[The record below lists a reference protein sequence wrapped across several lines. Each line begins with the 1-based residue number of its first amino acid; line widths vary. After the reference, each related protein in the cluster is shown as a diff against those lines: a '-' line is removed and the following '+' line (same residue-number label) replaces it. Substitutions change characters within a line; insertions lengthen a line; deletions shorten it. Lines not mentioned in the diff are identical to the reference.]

1 MSLVTCSDDA
11 GDGRRT
17 GVMNMRCVAENISG
31 AFAVRL
37 TQGRRTAG
45 DRHSTGHPSRMQ
57 TSGHAALSLMACA
70 AAVALSACGQENRFI
85 APPPPKVTVQLPVQ
99 QTVTPYLEATGNTA
113 SINNI
118 KLVARVQG
126 YVQEIKYQDGQA
138 VKKGTPLFVIEP
150 QPYKVQLEQAQAAE
164 EGAKA
169 TLVNAEA
176 EFTRQQELQAK
187 DVSTQANLDKARANR
202 DTARANVLQAQAN
215 TQNAEITLGYTTVSA
230 PFDGV
235 VTARKVSIGEL
246 VGGNQPSELAT
257 IVQIN
262 PIWVWF
268 NLSERDVQRVRAAMA
283 ERGVTVAELINKVPV
298 EAGLQT
304 ETGYPH
310 QGLLDYTSPEVNQ
323 STGTLQVRGAFENAK
338 FGLLP
343 GYFVRVRVPLRPEPA
358 LLIPAVAVG
367 SDQAGRYVL
376 TVNADNVVEQRR
388 VQLGQVVGEMQV
400 VESGLKPDE
409 RVVVSGILDAVPGQK
424 VDPQLQT
431 PKSAAADPAAP
442 K

>member
-17 GVMNMRCVAENISG
+17 GVMNMRCVA
-31 AFAVRL
+31 V
-37 TQGRRTAG
+37 
-45 DRHSTGHPSRMQ
+45 RHSTGHPSRMQ

-85 APPPPKVTVQLPVQ
+85 APPPPKVSVQLPVQ

-246 VGGNQPSELAT
+246 VGGNQPNELAT

-268 NLSERDVQRVRAAMA
+268 NLSERDVQRVRATMA

-298 EAGLQT
+298 EVGLQT

-367 SDQAGRYVL
+367 SDQAGRYLL

>member
-1 MSLVTCSDDA
+1 MTRIADDFSDAMRYGALLA
-11 GDGRRT
+11 GAGL
-17 GVMNMRCVAENISG
+17 
-31 AFAVRL
+31 L
-37 TQGRRTAG
+37 TLLA
-45 DRHSTGHPSRMQ
+45 
-57 TSGHAALSLMACA
+57 
-70 AAVALSACGQENRFI
+70 ACGEENRFV

-99 QTVTPYLEATGNTA
+99 QTVTPYLDATGNTA
-113 SINNI
+113 SVNTV

-126 YVQEIKYQDGQA
+126 YVQEIKYQDGAQ

-150 QPYKVQLEQAQAAE
+150 EPYKVKLDQAKAAE

-176 EFTRQQELQAK
+176 EFKRQQELQAK
-187 DVSTQANLDKARANR
+187 DVSTQANLDRALANR
-202 DTARANVLQAQAN
+202 DTAHANVLQAQAN
-215 TQNAEITLGYTTVSA
+215 VETAEINLGYTTVSA

-235 VTARKVSIGEL
+235 VTARKVSVGEL
-246 VGGNQPSELAT
+246 VGGDQPSQLAT

-268 NLSERDVQRVRAAMA
+268 NLSERDVQRARAAMA
-283 ERGVTVAELINKVPV
+283 ERSMTVADIVGKLPV
-298 EAGLQT
+298 EVGLQT

-310 QGLLDYTSPEVNQ
+310 KGVIDYVDPTVNQ
-323 STGTLQVRGAFENAK
+323 STGVLQMRGIFDNPAPA
-338 FGLLP
+338 LLP
-343 GYFVRVRVPLRPEPA
+343 GYFVRVRVPRRAQPA
-358 LLIPAVAVG
+358 LLVPEVAVG
-367 SDQAGRYVL
+367 ADQGGRYLL

-388 VQLGQVVGEMQV
+388 VELGQSFGEMRAI
-400 VESGLKPDE
+400 ESGLKPDD

-431 PKSAAADPAAP
+431 PKAAAMEPPAGQAGS

>member
-1 MSLVTCSDDA
+1 MRKGSSAARCGRAGGGDDQMRRVPKDLLRAAEAPLPLPA
-11 GDGRRT
+11 GMG
-17 GVMNMRCVAENISG
+17 M
-31 AFAVRL
+31 L
-37 TQGRRTAG
+37 TLLA
-45 DRHSTGHPSRMQ
+45 
-57 TSGHAALSLMACA
+57 
-70 AAVALSACGQENRFI
+70 ACGQENRYI
-85 APPPPKVTVQLPVQ
+85 PPPPPKVTVAPPVQ

-113 SINNI
+113 SVNTV

-126 YVQEIKYQDGQA
+126 FVQEIKYQDGAA

-150 QPYKVQLEQAQAAE
+150 QPYKVLLEQAQAAE

-202 DTARANVLQAQAN
+202 DTAHANVLQAQAN
-215 TQNAEITLGYTTVSA
+215 TETAEINFGYTTVLA

-268 NLSERDVQRVRAAMA
+268 NLSERDVQRVRASMA

-298 EAGLQT
+298 EVGLQT

-310 QGLLDYTSPEVNQ
+310 KGVLDYTAPDVNQ
-323 STGTLQVRGAFENAK
+323 STGTLQVRGVFENEK
-338 FGLLP
+338 FSLLP
-343 GYFVRVRVPLRPEPA
+343 GYFVRVRVPMRSEPA

-367 SDQAGRYVL
+367 SDQAGRYAL
-376 TVNADNVVEQRR
+376 TVNADNVVEQKR
-388 VQLGQVVGEMQV
+388 VQLGQVV
-400 VESGLKPDE
+400 
-409 RVVVSGILDAVPGQK
+409 
-424 VDPQLQT
+424 
-431 PKSAAADPAAP
+431 
-442 K
+442 

>member
-1 MSLVTCSDDA
+1 MSLVTRSGNV
-11 GDGRRT
+11 GDRRKT
-17 GVMNMRCVAENISG
+17 GEMSMRCVAETFSG
-31 AFAVRL
+31 AVGVCL
-37 TQGRRTAG
+37 TQSGRTGGGRRIGPPDLTRACG
-45 DRHSTGHPSRMQ
+45 GERV
-57 TSGHAALSLMACA
+57 SLIACA
-70 AAVALSACGQENRFI
+70 ALAVLMTGCGQENRFI
-85 APPPPKVTVQLPVQ
+85 APPPPKVTVELPVQ
-99 QTVTPYLEATGNTA
+99 QTVTPYLEATGNVA
-113 SINNI
+113 SVNNI

-126 YVQEIKYQDGQA
+126 YVQEIKYQDGQV

-150 QPYKVQLEQAQAAE
+150 EPYKVQLEQTQAAE

-215 TQNAEITLGYTTVSA
+215 SQNAEITLGYTTVSA

-235 VTARKVSIGEL
+235 VTARKVSVGEL

-268 NLSERDVQRVRAAMA
+268 NLSERDVQRVRASMA

-298 EAGLQT
+298 EVGLQT

-323 STGTLQVRGAFENAK
+323 STGTLQVRGSFENAK
-338 FGLLP
+338 AGLLP
-343 GYFVRVRVPLRPEPA
+343 GYFVRVRVPLRSEPA

-400 VESGLKPDE
+400 VESGVKPDE

-424 VDPQLQT
+424 VDPQLRT
-431 PKSAAADPAAP
+431 PTSAAADPAAP

>member
-1 MSLVTCSDDA
+1 MSLVTRSGDA
-11 GDGRRT
+11 GDRRKTGEMNMKCAAETFSGAVGVCLTRGRRT
-17 GVMNMRCVAENISG
+17 EGDR
-31 AFAVRL
+31 
-37 TQGRRTAG
+37 RRTRARG
-45 DRHSTGHPSRMQ
+45 GERV
-57 TSGHAALSLMACA
+57 SLIACA
-70 AAVALSACGQENRFI
+70 AIAVLLTACGQENRFI
-85 APPPPKVTVQLPVQ
+85 APPPPKVTVELPVQ
-99 QTVTPYLEATGNTA
+99 QTVTPYLEATGNVA
-113 SINNI
+113 SVNNI

-126 YVQEIKYQDGQA
+126 YVQEIKYQDGQV

-150 QPYKVQLEQAQAAE
+150 EPYKVQLEQAQAAE

-215 TQNAEITLGYTTVSA
+215 SQNAEITLGYTTVSA

-235 VTARKVSIGEL
+235 VTARKVSVGEL

-268 NLSERDVQRVRAAMA
+268 NLSERDVQRVRASMA

-298 EAGLQT
+298 EVGLQT

-323 STGTLQVRGAFENAK
+323 STGTLQVRGSFENAK
-338 FGLLP
+338 AGLLP
-343 GYFVRVRVPLRPEPA
+343 GYFVRVRVPLRAEPA

-400 VESGLKPDE
+400 VESGVKPDE

-424 VDPQLQT
+424 VDPQLRT
-431 PKSAAADPAAP
+431 PTSAAADPVAP